1 MKTRYLWDGDQIA
14 EVWHHR
20 DGGLVHRH
28 HWVHDGRD
36 LLVKQRQNTDGC
48 GETDFVTSGH
58 NGEPQTIFNQSGNF
72 SSRLPELLYGEN
84 AIQPPSLKIS
94 VANISFSPAL
104 VTGQTI
110 DLLNFHAVT

>member
-28 HWVHDGRD
+28 HWVHGGWD
-36 LLVKQRQNTDGC
+36 LLVKQRQNTDNC

-58 NGEPQTIFNQSGNF
+58 SGEPQAIFNQSGNF
-72 SSRLPELLYGEN
+72 SSRLATLWGKCYTDD
-84 AIQPPSLKIS
+84 AQPPHNLRCEY
-94 VANISFSPAL
+94 ISFACFGYWADHRPA
-104 VTGQTI
+104 
-110 DLLNFHAVT
+110 